1 MMEVQNRRQYIRT
14 SIILPAKCQILEEDE
29 IDLVHKGEGKSLFRD
44 RGHVSPIDEMV
55 EQATPG
61 SSEEALY
68 RCLQLLNNKLDFII
82 DHLTFTERERRAF
95 LKEVVEISGSGMKFT
110 SEEPL
115 AVGTLLKTDLIMPGS
130 ARFRVELIAEVLRV
144 EEVKAPESARRDPY
158 LVAAAFKE
166 IDEDARDAIIKTVF
180 DNQRKMIRLSKQED
194 EE

>member
-1 MMEVQNRRQYIRT
+1 MEVQNRRQYIRT
-14 SIILPAKCQILEEDE
+14 SIILPAKCQILEKDE
-29 IDLVHKGEGKSLFRD
+29 IDLVRKGEGKSLFRD

-61 SSEEALY
+61 
-68 RCLQLLNNKLDFII
+68 
-82 DHLTFTERERRAF
+82 RERRAF

-144 EEVKAPESARRDPY
+144 EEVKAPEPARRDPY

-180 DNQRKMIRLSKQED
+180 DNQRKMIRLSRQED